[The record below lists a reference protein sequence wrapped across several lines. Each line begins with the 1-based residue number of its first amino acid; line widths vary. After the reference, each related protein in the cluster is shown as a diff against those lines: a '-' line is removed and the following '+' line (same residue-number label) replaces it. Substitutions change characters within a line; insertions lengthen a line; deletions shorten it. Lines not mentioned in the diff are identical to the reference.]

1 MEMLQNTAIL
11 TRGIMISLINV
22 YLFGP
27 AAKQLRRRAA
37 ALGFL
42 GAALFILF
50 ISAAPARAAVGF
62 ADYSGGKEVV
72 PLAPYMEYFV
82 DESGELDIEGIF
94 TRENQSRFAPLA
106 DGLPLNLRGTLWL
119 RFTLAPVQPGLEPP
133 FLRLDL
139 GRGVPAGSELYLP
152 EGNLDAALST
162 WIPQPPLEK
171 NIFLLRFSTFSQQA
185 QVPVTAYVKIPG
197 TVGLWFSPQLLTTP
211 TTSLKEMSGVSILDM
226 LAAFWSWLLSPS
238 SSLVYIVLGLLTA
251 WCLSRAFKRGGEW
264 RLWTAVFS
272 ALALLQGMVPMPYSP
287 SGKIPLQALLNVVI
301 PGMCFILLI
310 HVGRHLLHSKAR
322 KPGLDAALVAL
333 SFLGVLLPIIPLLPG
348 FSGFLR
354 LMPLWPFLG
363 ILPALACLSAALNKL
378 PGAKRYV
385 LSCLVLTCGGALAWS
400 AAGQAAPFAA
410 LVQAPLWAVAAFVFL
425 VGITRVREWSP
436 QALDAGPGEGA
447 EVLRIDDLVVDG
459 TVDDLLPLSTREETA
474 SADHF
479 ESGEALTPQ
488 EPAFAEPQP
497 QGEAAVVASEFL
509 SMAGAHPPTESGAY
523 LKLVPKL
530 AAAPVPERMPE
541 LSFTPLGTAEKE
553 SPLPAAPA
561 SDEGVIELKDIV
573 RNDELSRKFEDAG
586 LAEISAPPAPELESV
601 SEPPESLSAAAK
613 APRETDKTLPAVG
626 GVPSEAQ
633 RLAVDSRHIQPV
645 LEKTPVAAAAS
656 SSVSEPRPV
665 LPRVQDAP
673 EVPGVSA
680 ASEEPEGRGFSGP
693 GNVSP
698 VSARLR
704 ENEPGAA
711 VVVEKA
717 PEGAE
722 ETELPWRRHLG
733 GARKGIDMVGDLIKG
748 SSDAWM
754 SEAKEPVLIG
764 PDLLS
769 GQKKAAEW
777 SDLAGELVKGE
788 AAPSSLFVDSSK
800 ESGAA
805 SPVETTGPAPVAS
818 AAETDAPAP
827 TGALGEGIAFN
838 DLVDETAHAD
848 ALWVGE
854 GAAEERAAQAAGM
867 EEALFSGVD
876 AWKLSDMGRHGQAP
890 REAPAYERQGLEQA
904 LPERGEPEQTDEE
917 KAAQAV
923 AQDVPFVAEEPAAH
937 VRPAGGANGQ
947 GAREVIFDLQLVLS
961 DAHDAVRGEAE
972 RKNLA
977 LSWFM
982 PPHLPLLYSGDPA
995 TLQEVLQKLLESAV
1009 AATDKGTVQL
1019 AVRRVP
1025 DSTDPGHLIFSV
1037 TDSGGGEGAARRN
1050 PIALEKAW
1058 TLAAGMGGGLNV
1070 ESAPGQGATVAFTM
1084 RLKRPADEL
1093 YGNASGLE
1101 GDASMLLLHS
1111 GGTESLS
1118 IISRR
1123 ENHILVVDEQATNR
1137 QLIAFFLGNLPYR
1150 VVEAKSLEEA
1160 MSIYAQCPT
1169 GLVIFDSRLEGLDM
1183 AEAVRGLHNVDS
1195 SLKLS
1200 PVPVVALIQDHDELA
1215 AMLSAGCKGTLRK
1228 PLSRKRVR
1236 DLMQALLPGEEELEP
1251 GDDFEAQASR
1261 PLTTP
1266 VKDSPED
1273 YVSHLEFG
1281 PVAGD
1286 AETAEAGVP
1295 FGKIVSVSPLVAEKT
1310 FRTEEPEP
1318 EAESPAAA
1326 KPVAKPSAS
1335 ASVDLTLGSEDNAEE
1350 LNPAANEVKS
1360 FDRVRLDRAKV
1371 AGVAAKGRDRDD
1383 SPMPWKDADAPAE
1396 SDSVGIGKNSWLS
1409 SFLDAAGK
1417 MAGVMGQQERPAEKV
1432 EERRGAPVSF
1442 DTQSLTNAGPEYAER
1457 ALRVLED
1464 LDRALFAAKK
1474 GLAEENS
1481 LAVSQACLRFAAA
1494 ASDNHL
1500 ENLERIALCVERAAQ
1515 ANDLEAVKDLLEE
1528 LESST
1533 ARNRNRTE
1541 EVLHSREI

>member
-1 MEMLQNTAIL
+1 MT
-11 TRGIMISLINV
+11 SLINT
-22 YLFGP
+22 YFLDP
-27 AAKQLRRRAA
+27 TAKKLRGRAA

-42 GAALFILF
+42 CAALFIF
-50 ISAAPARAAVGF
+50 FVSAAPARAAVGF

-72 PLAPYMEYFV
+72 PLAPYMEYLV
-82 DESGELDIEGIF
+82 DESGGLDIEGIF
-94 TRENQSRFAPLA
+94 TQENQSRFTPLT

-139 GRGVPAGSELYLP
+139 GRGVPSGSELYLP
-152 EGNLDAALST
+152 DGNLNAELST

-171 NIFLLRFSTFSQQA
+171 NIFLLQFSTFSQQA
-185 QVPVTAYVKIPG
+185 QAPVTAYVKIPG
-197 TVGLWFSPQLLTTP
+197 TVGLWFSPQLLTTQP
-211 TTSLKEMSGVSILDM
+211 TSLKEMSGVSILDM

-238 SSLVYIVLGLLTA
+238 SSLAYIVLGLLTA

-301 PGMCFILLI
+301 PGMCFILLV

-322 KPGLDAALVAL
+322 KPGLDVTLVAL

-363 ILPALACLSAALNKL
+363 ILPALACLSAAFNKL

-400 AAGQAAPFAA
+400 AAGQVAPFAA
-410 LVQAPLWAVAAFVFL
+410 MVQAPLWAVAAFVFL

-436 QALDAGPGEGA
+436 PALDAGAGEGA
-447 EVLRIDDLVVDG
+447 EVLRIDDLVVDE
-459 TVDDLLPLSTREETA
+459 TVDELLPLSTQEEKV
-474 SADHF
+474 SAYYF

-488 EPAFAEPQP
+488 EAAPAESWPQE
-497 QGEAAVVASEFL
+497 EAPVVASEF
-509 SMAGAHPPTESGAY
+509 SAMPEAQTPVESGAS

-541 LSFTPLGTAEKE
+541 LSLKPPMTTER
-553 SPLPAAPA
+553 APHGPSSLA
-561 SDEGVIELKDIV
+561 WESDEGVIELKDIV
-573 RNDELSRKFEDAG
+573 RNDELSQKFADAG
-586 LAEISAPPAPELESV
+586 LVEAPAPGAEEAAAPAPQPESAPEIA
-601 SEPPESLSAAAK
+601 EPLPAAAK
-613 APRETDKTLPAVG
+613 APFEAENLLPDLGAATGETVLPAAAPQ
-626 GVPSEAQ
+626 PSQAP
-633 RLAVDSRHIQPV
+633 AGM
-645 LEKTPVAAAAS
+645 AAS

-665 LPRVQDAP
+665 SVRP
-673 EVPGVSA
+673 E
-680 ASEEPEGRGFSGP
+680 EEPEVQAFRAP
-693 GNVSP
+693 DAVRQ
-698 VSARLR
+698 VAAQLR
-704 ENEPGAA
+704 EDEP
-711 VVVEKA
+711 KA
-717 PEGAE
+717 EAPVAEETGEGAE
-722 ETELPWRRHLG
+722 GTDLPWRKTLG

-748 SSDAWM
+748 SADERLGF
-754 SEAKEPVLIG
+754 EAKEPVLIG
-764 PDLLS
+764 PDLIS

-788 AAPSSLFVDSSK
+788 TPHPAPSEKDFSK
-800 ESGAA
+800 ESSIIARAEIAGQLP
-805 SPVETTGPAPVAS
+805 SAP
-818 AAETDAPAP
+818 AETELSSPA
-827 TGALGEGIAFN
+827 GVMGEGVDFN

-848 ALWVGE
+848 ALWVG
-854 GAAEERAAQAAGM
+854 GPAKGRSAQDAGM
-867 EEALFSGVD
+867 EEALLSGVD

-890 REAPAYERQGLEQA
+890 QESPVRERRDPGQA
-904 LPERGEPEQTDEE
+904 LSGRSEQEQKGGEKP
-917 KAAQAV
+917 AQAV
-923 AQDVPFVAEEPAAH
+923 AQAVPPVAEKPAADA
-937 VRPAGGANGQ
+937 PSSSLPNGQ
-947 GAREVIFDLQLVLS
+947 GAREVTFDLQLVLS
-961 DAHDAVRGEAE
+961 DAHDAVCGEAE

-982 PPHLPLLYSGDPA
+982 PPHLPLLYLGDPA
-995 TLQEVLQKLLESAV
+995 TLQDVLRRLLESAV
-1009 AATDKGTVQL
+1009 AATDRGTVQL

-1050 PIALEKAW
+1050 PVALEKAW
-1058 TLAAGMGGGLNV
+1058 TLAAEMGGGLNV

-1084 RLKRPADEL
+1084 RLKRPADDL

-1150 VVEAKSLEEA
+1150 VVEARSLDEA
-1160 MSIYAQCPT
+1160 MSIYSGYPT

-1183 AEAVRGLHNVDS
+1183 AEAVRKLHSVDS

-1200 PVPVVALIQDHDELA
+1200 PVPVVALIQDHDELT

-1236 DLMQALLPGEEELEP
+1236 DLMQALLPGEGE
-1251 GDDFEAQASR
+1251 FESDEGFGVEDSAAPRQ
-1261 PLTTP
+1261 P

-1281 PVAGD
+1281 PVEGD
-1286 AETAEAGVP
+1286 AGAAEAKIP
-1295 FGKIVSVSPLVAEKT
+1295 FGKIVSAEPLVAERPSRNKRVEAKGPSPAEPVAEPSAPPQAAVS
-1310 FRTEEPEP
+1310 FGSEESAGALDPEP
-1318 EAESPAAA
+1318 SKLE
-1326 KPVAKPSAS
+1326 
-1335 ASVDLTLGSEDNAEE
+1335 
-1350 LNPAANEVKS
+1350 S
-1360 FDRVRLDRAKV
+1360 FDSDRPARVRGAGLAVKEPDRV
-1371 AGVAAKGRDRDD
+1371 DTPR
-1383 SPMPWKDADAPAE
+1383 PWKTADAPAE
-1396 SDSVGIGKNSWLS
+1396 PDSVSIGKNSWLS

-1417 MAGVMGQQERPAEKV
+1417 VAGVMSQQERAVEKL
-1432 EERRGAPVSF
+1432 EERRVAPVSF
-1442 DTQSLTNAGPEYAER
+1442 DTQSLTSAGPEYVER
-1457 ALRVLED
+1457 ARQVLED
-1464 LDRALFAAKK
+1464 LDRALFAARK

-1481 LAVSQACLRFAAA
+1481 LAVSQACLRFAAV

-1515 ANDLEAVKDLLEE
+1515 ANDLEAVRDLLEE

-1541 EVLHSREI
+1541 EVLRGREI